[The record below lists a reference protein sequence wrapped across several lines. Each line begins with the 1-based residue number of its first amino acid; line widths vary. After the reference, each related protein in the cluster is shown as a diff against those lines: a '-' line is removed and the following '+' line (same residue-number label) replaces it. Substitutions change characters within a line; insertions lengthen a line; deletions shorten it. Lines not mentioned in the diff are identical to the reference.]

1 MAETNVTE
9 PKTAAIKKTD
19 DSILGACCYKL
30 KRFWKA
36 HKIVYLKVF
45 GTITLYKTEKRQ
57 TSKHK
62 KADQTTQKRKE
73 QLDVIKNMFKKYIGH
88 SPSLPKKLVFREQIV
103 LKLLKNSSCL
113 NKGNH

>member
-1 MAETNVTE
+1 MAETNITE

-19 DSILGACCYKL
+19 DSILDACCYKL

-36 HKIVYLKVF
+36 HKIVYLKEF
-45 GTITLYKTEKRQ
+45 GIITLCKTETRQ

-73 QLDVIKNMFKKYIGH
+73 QLDVIKNIYMFQKYIGH
-88 SPSLPKKLVFREQIV
+88 SLSLPKKLVFREQIV
-103 LKLLKNSSCL
+103 LKLLKNS
-113 NKGNH
+113 

>member
-45 GTITLYKTEKRQ
+45 GTITLCKTEKRQ

-73 QLDVIKNMFKKYIGH
+73 QLDVIKNIC
-88 SPSLPKKLVFREQIV
+88 
-103 LKLLKNSSCL
+103 LKNISITRCRFPRNWFSESKL
-113 NKGNH
+113 FSNSLKIHSA